1 MLAIK
6 YLDLI
11 YGSRACTSKVNQ
23 ALLVI
28 SGLISMQE
36 FQDACDLLGQHAE
49 QPMSRE
55 HIEQLAKSIDINK
68 DGFIDFNEFL
78 EAFRLVDKTPS
89 LDEKSPDQED
99 RDSFDQ
105 SRNLQ
110 ESNGGIEITKL

>member
-1 MLAIK
+1 
-6 YLDLI
+6 
-11 YGSRACTSKVNQ
+11 
-23 ALLVI
+23 
-28 SGLISMQE
+28 MQE

-105 SRNLQ
+105 SRSLQ